1 MNNIVDYKLNLG
13 VIVLY
18 ENLVAL
24 QGIFDGSL
32 PSGVEKELDKLI
44 DILIKELNCE
54 NPKFRDYDMKD
65 VEYFKRVYYEDEPS
79 PYAKK

>member
-24 QGIFDGSL
+24 QEIIDGSMQNY
-32 PSGVEKELDKLI
+32 VEKELDKLI
-44 DILIKELNCE
+44 DILKKEINCGKNILGNE
-54 NPKFRDYDMKD
+54 KD
-65 VEYFKRVYYEDEPS
+65 
-79 PYAKK
+79 